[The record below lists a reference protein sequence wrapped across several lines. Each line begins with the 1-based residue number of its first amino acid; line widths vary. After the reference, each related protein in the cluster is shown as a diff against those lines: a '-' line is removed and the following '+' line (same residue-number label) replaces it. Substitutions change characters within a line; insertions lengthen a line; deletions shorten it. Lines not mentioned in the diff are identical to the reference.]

1 MRNARRQ
8 QVSQSKKIRQIVS
21 VTIGILCFIYLTLN
35 IIFGDNG
42 LLKYMRLKSDMSRL
56 KAEISTIKNKNT
68 ETKKQ
73 IETFI
78 NNPNVVEDLARGQ
91 GLTNKGELI
100 FKYDDEQ

>member
-8 QVSQSKKIRQIVS
+8 QVSQSRKIRQIVS

-56 KAEISTIKNKNT
+56 KAEINDIKNQNT
-68 ETKKQ
+68 EIKKQ
-73 IETFI
+73 IETFK
-78 NNPNVVEDLARGQ
+78 NNANVVEDLARGQ
-91 GLTNKGELI
+91 GLTKKGELI
-100 FKYDDEQ
+100 FKYDNEQ